1 MQIGVV
7 SLFPQMFD
15 LLSGYGITARAF
27 QRGLVHLQR
36 WNPRDFAVDRHRTVD
51 DRPFGGGPGMV
62 MAVEPLRSAIR
73 TAKASMGAGTAV
85 VYLTPQG
92 RTLDQETVAR
102 FVTYG
107 RLLLVCARYEGVD
120 ERLVLTEIDEECSIG
135 DYVLTG
141 GELPAMVVID
151 AVTRQLPGVLGH
163 QDSALEESFAKGLLD
178 HPQYTRPV
186 EIDGLRVPR
195 VLLSGNHD
203 AIRRWRLKQALGRTW
218 LRRPDLLQLVD
229 LNGEQQALLA
239 EFVREHA
246 RLTGAGHREMDT
258 RGSG

>member
-1 MQIGVV
+1 MHIGVI

-15 LLSGYGITARAF
+15 ALADHGMTGRAIR
-27 QRGLVHLQR
+27 RGLVRVQR
-36 WNPRDFAVDRHRTVD
+36 WNPRDYARDRHRMVD

-73 TAKASMGAGTAV
+73 AAKAGMGTGTAV

-92 RTLDQETVAR
+92 RTLDHATVTR
-102 FVTYG
+102 FVSYG

-120 ERLVLTEIDEECSIG
+120 ERLLLTEVDEECSIG

-163 QDSALEESFAKGLLD
+163 QDSALEESFAHGLLD

-186 EIDGLRVPR
+186 EIDGLRIPS
-195 VLLSGNHD
+195 VLLSGHHD

-229 LNGEQQALLA
+229 LTSEQETLLA

-246 RLTGAGHREMDT
+246 RLASVAHAAGNPA
-258 RGSG
+258 SS

>member
-1 MQIGVV
+1 MQIGVI

-15 LLSGYGITARAF
+15 VLSEYGVTARAVR
-27 QRGLVHLQR
+27 RGLVRLQR
-36 WNPRDFAVDRHRTVD
+36 WNPRDFAVDRHRLVD

-73 TAKASMGAGTAV
+73 AARASMGTGTVV

-92 RTLDQETVAR
+92 RTLDHER
-102 FVTYG
+102 VTRLVSYG

-163 QDSALEESFAKGLLD
+163 QGSALEDSFAKGLLN

-186 EIDGLRVPR
+186 EIDGLRVPS
-195 VLLSGNHD
+195 VLLSGNHA

-218 LRRPDLLQLVD
+218 LRRPDLLHLVD
-229 LNGEQQALLA
+229 LTNEQQALLA
-239 EFVREHA
+239 EFVREH
-246 RLTGAGHREMDT
+246 RQLTGAGYAGTD
-258 RGSG
+258 

>member
-1 MQIGVV
+1 MQIGVI

-15 LLSGYGITARAF
+15 ALSDYGMTARAM
-27 QRGLVHLQR
+27 RGGLIRVQH
-36 WNPRDFAVDRHRTVD
+36 WNPRDFTRDRHRMVD

-62 MAVEPLRSAIR
+62 LAVEPLRTAIR
-73 TAKASMGAGTAV
+73 TAKKSMGTGTSV

-92 RTLDQETVAR
+92 RTLDHDAVTR
-102 FVTYG
+102 FVSYG

-120 ERLVLTEIDEECSIG
+120 ERLLLTEVDEECSIG

-163 QDSALEESFAKGLLD
+163 QSSAQEESFANGLLD
-178 HPQYTRPV
+178 YPQYTRPA
-186 EIDGLRVPR
+186 EIGGFKVPS
-195 VLLSGNHD
+195 VLLSGNHG
-203 AIRRWRLKQALGRTW
+203 AIRRWRVKQALGRTW
-218 LRRPDLLQLVD
+218 LRRPDLLQLVE
-229 LNGEQQALLA
+229 LSSEQRVLLA
-239 EFVREHA
+239 EFVSEHG
-246 RLTGAGHREMDT
+246 RLLGAEQAGRA